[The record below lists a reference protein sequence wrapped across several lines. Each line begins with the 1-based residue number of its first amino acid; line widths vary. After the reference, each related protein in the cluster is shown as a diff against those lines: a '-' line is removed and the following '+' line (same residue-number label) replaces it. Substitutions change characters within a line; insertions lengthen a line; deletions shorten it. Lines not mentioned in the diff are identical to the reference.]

1 MLDLKDKKILYE
13 LGSNARITN
22 KSLAKKIMLSESST
36 IARINR
42 LFKEEI
48 LFGTHTL
55 IDNSKMGYQGYRL
68 YFKFFSTTSEE
79 EKEILD
85 FLKNKKAVS
94 VLAKCFGFFDVAVM
108 SWVKERQLF
117 DEVISDLKEKFR
129 DKITDLE
136 ISLYCETYHF
146 NRDYLL
152 ESHIKQRQIIK
163 TGGGTIEKIDL
174 LDEKILNS
182 LYNDARKSILD
193 ISKEIKTPPRT
204 IAYRIKQLEEKKIIV
219 GYNINVQ
226 TTKIG
231 YVYYK
236 LNIILSKNAKFSE
249 ILQFALNNKNV
260 IYLDRTIGIYDLQLN
275 LEVKDSEELQKII
288 EDIKNKFG
296 GIKELSWFQI
306 EKYIKINYI

>member
-13 LGSNARITN
+13 LGLNARITN
-22 KSLAKKIMLSESST
+22 KALAKKIMLSESST
-36 IARINR
+36 ISRINN
-42 LFKEEI
+42 LIKNEI
-48 LFGTHTL
+48 LLGTHTL
-55 IDNSKMGYQGYRL
+55 IDSSKIGYQGYRL

-85 FLKNKKAVS
+85 WLENNRAVS
-94 VLAKCFGFFDVAVM
+94 VLARCFGFFDVAVM

-117 DEVISDLKEKFR
+117 DDLITVLKERFR
-129 DKITDLE
+129 DKVTDLE

-152 ESHIKQRQIIK
+152 ESRPKIRKVLK
-163 TGGGTIEKIDL
+163 TGGGNVEKIDE
-174 LDEKILNS
+174 LDNKILNF
-182 LYNDARKSILD
+182 LYNDARKSILE
-193 ISKEIKTPPRT
+193 ISHGLKTPPRT

-219 GYNINVQ
+219 GYNINLQ

-236 LNIILSKNAKFSE
+236 LNIILSKNAKFSD
-249 ILQFALNNKNV
+249 ILEFATNNQNV
-260 IYLDRTIGIYDLQLN
+260 VYLDRTIGIYDLQLN
-275 LEVKDSEELQKII
+275 LEVKDNEELQKII
-288 EDIKNKFG
+288 ESIKNKFG